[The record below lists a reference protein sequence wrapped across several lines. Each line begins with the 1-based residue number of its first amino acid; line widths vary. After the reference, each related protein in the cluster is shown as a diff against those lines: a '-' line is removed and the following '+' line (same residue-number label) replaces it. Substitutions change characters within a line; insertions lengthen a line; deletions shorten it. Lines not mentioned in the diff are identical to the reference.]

1 MKFVC
6 YHRVSTKRQ
15 GKSGLGLEAQKRDIQ
30 LYLDNYAE
38 TPFEVIG
45 EYTDIESG
53 ANSDRVG
60 LSEAIE
66 LAKSTGSTLLIAK
79 LDRLSR
85 SVAFI
90 AKVMEQKNL
99 SLRIA
104 TMPNADKFQLHI
116 YAALA
121 EQEREFISIR
131 TKTALAAAKARGVK
145 LGGVRPNQENS
156 RAALVKLADDNAMRV
171 KTLIKDYRA
180 SGKAYRYIADQL
192 NALSVPTANG
202 GKWYD
207 TTVRRYDLRSIS

>member
-38 TPFEVIG
+38 TSHEVIG

-53 ANSDRVG
+53 ANADRVD
-60 LSEAIE
+60 LAKAIE
-66 LAKSTGSTLLIAK
+66 LAKATGATLLIAK

-99 SLRIA
+99 NLRIA

-145 LGGVRPNQENS
+145 LGGVRPNQEKS
-156 RAALVKLADDNAMRV
+156 RTSLIKIADDNAMRV
-171 KTLIKDYRA
+171 KTIIKDYRA
-180 SGKAYRYIADQL
+180 SGKAYRYIANQL
-192 NALSVPTANG
+192 NTLSVPTANG

-207 TTVRRYDLRSIS
+207 TTVRRYDLRSV